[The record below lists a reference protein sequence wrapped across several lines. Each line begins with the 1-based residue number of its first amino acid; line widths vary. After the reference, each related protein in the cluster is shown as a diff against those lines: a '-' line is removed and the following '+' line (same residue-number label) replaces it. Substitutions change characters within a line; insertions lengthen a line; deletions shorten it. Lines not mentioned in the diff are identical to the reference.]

1 MFLILMYRGRPA
13 AADQLWEV
21 WIFTM
26 EHNKNKGFT
35 IVETM
40 IAVVIFTL
48 IASIA
53 TFVTIQLSRSYQY
66 GISKSKL
73 DTSARNVNYLFN
85 QAVQYSSSTAL
96 MRSAVQPTDTSFGA
110 LDTWKVWCAG
120 TTRFSAH
127 ISSGTNQY
135 PNGFYRDTVGSGAT
149 ACTDTPLSSSK
160 VQLIPNKASISLFEV
175 SNNGTVFR
183 LQTAFEMGRLS
194 DFVGSNVTTSISPT
208 LDANGNKLPKLPV
221 CQTQAFGSFSYCAI
235 VYYDNSVTSFIN

>member
-1 MFLILMYRGRPA
+1 
-13 AADQLWEV
+13 
-21 WIFTM
+21 
-26 EHNKNKGFT
+26 
-35 IVETM
+35 M

-85 QAVQYSSSTAL
+85 QAVQYSNSTAL
-96 MRSAVQPTDTSFGA
+96 MGSAVQPTDTSFGT
-110 LDTWKVWCAG
+110 LNTWKVWCAG

-135 PNGFYRDTVGSGAT
+135 PNGLYRDTVGSGAT
-149 ACTDTPLSSSK
+149 SCTGTPLSSSK
-160 VQLIPNKASISLFEV
+160 VQLIPSDASISLFEVSV

-183 LQTAFEMGRLS
+183 LQTAFEMGQLS
-194 DFVGSNVTTSISPT
+194 DFVGSNVTTSISLTP
-208 LDANGNKLPKLPV
+208 DANGNKLPKLPV

>member
-1 MFLILMYRGRPA
+1 
-13 AADQLWEV
+13 
-21 WIFTM
+21 M

-85 QAVQYSSSTAL
+85 QAVQYSNSTAL
-96 MRSAVQPTDTSFGA
+96 MGSAVQPTDTSFGT
-110 LDTWKVWCAG
+110 LNTWKVWCAG
-120 TTRFSAH
+120 TTRFSAQ
-127 ISSGTNQY
+127 ISGTVLY
-135 PNGFYRDTVGSGAT
+135 YNGLYRDTVNPLSYESETA
-149 ACTDTPLSSSK
+149 ACTGTPLSSSK

-175 SNNGTVFR
+175 SLSHTGSVFR
-183 LQTAFEMGRLS
+183 LRTAFEMGQLS

-208 LDANGNKLPKLPV
+208 PDSNGNKLPKLPV

>member
-1 MFLILMYRGRPA
+1 
-13 AADQLWEV
+13 
-21 WIFTM
+21 M

-85 QAVQYSSSTAL
+85 QAVQYSNSTAL
-96 MRSAVQPTDTSFGA
+96 MGSAVQPTHTSFGT
-110 LDTWKVWCAG
+110 LNTWKVWCAG
-120 TTRFSAH
+120 TTRFSAQ
-127 ISSGTNQY
+127 ISGTSLYQKS
-135 PNGFYRDTVGSGAT
+135 FYRDTIDPNAGGEIV
-149 ACTDTPLSSSK
+149 ACKGTPLSSSK
-160 VQLIPNKASISLFEV
+160 VQLIPDNASISLFEV
-175 SNNGTVFR
+175 SQSGSIFR
-183 LQTAFEMGRLS
+183 LRTAFEMGQLS
-194 DFVGSNVTTSISPT
+194 DFTGNNVTTSISSTP
-208 LDANGNKLPKLPV
+208 DANGNKLPLLPV
-221 CQTQAFGSFSYCAI
+221 CQSQAFGSFSYCAI

>member
-1 MFLILMYRGRPA
+1 MFLILIYRGRSA

-53 TFVTIQLSRSYQY
+53 TFVTIQLSRDYQY

-85 QAVQYSSSTAL
+85 QAIQYSNSAAL
-96 MRSAVQPTDTSFGA
+96 MGAAVQPNSSF
-110 LDTWKVWCAG
+110 DVSYSTWRVWCAG
-120 TTRFSAH
+120 TTRFSAK
-127 ISSGTNQY
+127 ISGTVLY
-135 PNGFYRDTVGSGAT
+135 PNGLYRDTIDPISHGSEAA
-149 ACTDTPLSSSK
+149 ACTDTQLSTSK
-160 VQLIPNKASISLFEV
+160 VQLIPNNAVISLFEV
-175 SNNGTVFR
+175 SQTGTVFR
-183 LQTAFEMGRLS
+183 LQTAFEMGQLS

-208 LDANGNKLPKLPV
+208 PDANGNK
-221 CQTQAFGSFSYCAI
+221 
-235 VYYDNSVTSFIN
+235 VYYDNSVTSFMN

>member
-1 MFLILMYRGRPA
+1 
-13 AADQLWEV
+13 
-21 WIFTM
+21 M

-96 MRSAVQPTDTSFGA
+96 MGSAVHPTDTSFGT
-110 LDTWKVWCAG
+110 LNTWKVWCAG
-120 TTRFSAH
+120 TTRFSAQ
-127 ISSGTNQY
+127 ISGTVLY
-135 PNGFYRDTVGSGAT
+135 PNGFYRDTVGSGVN
-149 ACTDTPLSSSK
+149 ACTSTPLSSSK
-160 VQLIPNKASISLFEV
+160 VQLIPSDASISLFEV
-175 SNNGTVFR
+175 SQIGSVFR

-194 DFVGSNVTTSISPT
+194 DFVGNNLTTSFLVDS
-208 LDANGNKLPKLPV
+208 NNNSVPKLPV

>member
-1 MFLILMYRGRPA
+1 
-13 AADQLWEV
+13 
-21 WIFTM
+21 M

-73 DTSARNVNYLFN
+73 DTSARNINYLFN
-85 QAVQYSSSTAL
+85 QAVQYSNSTAL
-96 MRSAVQPTDTSFGA
+96 MGSAVQPNSSFDA
-110 LDTWKVWCAG
+110 SYSTWKVWCAG

-135 PNGFYRDTVGSGAT
+135 PNGFYRDTVGSGST
-149 ACTDTPLSSSK
+149 ACTGTPLSSSK
-160 VQLIPNKASISLFEV
+160 VQLIPSDASISLFEV

-194 DFVGSNVTTSISPT
+194 DFVGSNVTTSLSP
-208 LDANGNKLPKLPV
+208 DANGNNLPKLPV

>member
-1 MFLILMYRGRPA
+1 
-13 AADQLWEV
+13 
-21 WIFTM
+21 M

-73 DTSARNVNYLFN
+73 DTAARNVNYLFN
-85 QAVQYSSSTAL
+85 QAVQYSNSTVLMGVAEQPNSSFDA
-96 MRSAVQPTDTSFGA
+96 SYS
-110 LDTWKVWCAG
+110 TWKVWCAG
-120 TTRFSAH
+120 TTRFSAQ
-127 ISSGTNQY
+127 ISGTVLY
-135 PNGFYRDTVGSGAT
+135 PNSFYRDTIDPT
-149 ACTDTPLSSSK
+149 AGGEIAACKGTPLSSSK
-160 VQLIPNKASISLFEV
+160 VQLIPDNASISLFEV
-175 SNNGTVFR
+175 SQSGSIFR
-183 LQTAFEMGRLS
+183 LRTAFEIGQLS
-194 DFVGSNVTTSISPT
+194 DFVGSNVTTSLSLLP
-208 LDANGNKLPKLPV
+208 DANGNNLPKLPV

>member
-1 MFLILMYRGRPA
+1 
-13 AADQLWEV
+13 
-21 WIFTM
+21 M

-53 TFVTIQLSRSYQY
+53 TFVTIQLSRSYHY

-85 QAVQYSSSTAL
+85 QAVQYSNSTAL
-96 MRSAVQPTDTSFGA
+96 MGSALRPTDTSFGT
-110 LDTWKVWCAG
+110 LNTWKVWCAG
-120 TTRFSAH
+120 TTRFSAQ
-127 ISSGTNQY
+127 ISGTVLY
-135 PNGFYRDTVGSGAT
+135 YNGLYRDTVNPLSYGSETA
-149 ACTDTPLSSSK
+149 ACTGTPLSSSK

-175 SNNGTVFR
+175 SHIKSVFR
-183 LQTAFEMGRLS
+183 LRTAFEMGQLS
-194 DFVGSNVTTSISPT
+194 DFVGSDATTSLST
-208 LDANGNKLPKLPV
+208 DTNLPKLPV

-235 VYYDNSVTSFIN
+235 VYYDNSVTSFMN

>member
-1 MFLILMYRGRPA
+1 
-13 AADQLWEV
+13 
-21 WIFTM
+21 M

-85 QAVQYSSSTAL
+85 QAVQYSNSTAL
-96 MRSAVQPTDTSFGA
+96 MGSAVQPTDKSFGT
-110 LDTWKVWCAG
+110 LNTWKVWCAG

-135 PNGFYRDTVGSGAT
+135 PNGLYRDTVGSGAT
-149 ACTDTPLSSSK
+149 SCTGTPLSSSK
-160 VQLIPNKASISLFEV
+160 VQLIPSDASISLFEVSV

-183 LQTAFEMGRLS
+183 LQTAFEMGQLS
-194 DFVGSNVTTSISPT
+194 DFVGSNVTTSISLTP
-208 LDANGNKLPKLPV
+208 DANGNKLPKLPV

>member
-1 MFLILMYRGRPA
+1 MYRGRPA
-13 AADQLWEV
+13 AVDQLWEV

-85 QAVQYSSSTAL
+85 QAVQYSNSTEL
-96 MRSAVQPTDTSFGA
+96 MGSAVQPTDTSFGT
-110 LDTWKVWCAG
+110 LNTWKVWCAG
-120 TTRFSAH
+120 TTRFSAQ
-127 ISSGTNQY
+127 ISGTVLY
-135 PNGFYRDTVGSGAT
+135 YNGLYRDTVNPLSYGSET
-149 ACTDTPLSSSK
+149 AACMGTPLSSSK

-175 SNNGTVFR
+175 SHIGSVFR
-183 LQTAFEMGRLS
+183 LRTAFEMGQLS
-194 DFVGSNVTTSISPT
+194 DFVGSNATTSLLS
-208 LDANGNKLPKLPV
+208 DANGNILPKLPV

-235 VYYDNSVTSFIN
+235 VYYDNSVTSFMN